1 MIRTV
6 VGGATGKL
14 GSIVCE
20 FIASSEDIEL
30 TGATVSPNS
39 RNLGKEL
46 CPGVFASPPSE
57 LPKLLKNAD
66 VYVDLTS
73 PEAASGIIDKIP
85 EHGVSLVLGTT
96 AVSAETLER
105 MKRNVAENRTSA
117 LVSSNF
123 AEGVN
128 IFWKVAEQLASSLKG
143 YDIEIVET
151 HHSQKKDLPS
161 GTAMETLRRVQ
172 NASGITETVYE
183 RSEKGHKHSKEIGMR
198 SIRAENV
205 VGDHT
210 VIFTGRTEIMEIT
223 HKAVSRD
230 AFAIGCIDSI
240 RWIFGKKD
248 GKVHSMYEVFE

>member
-1 MIRTV
+1 LIRTV
-6 VGGATGKL
+6 IGGATGKL

-20 FIASSEDIEL
+20 LITSSNDIEL
-30 TGATVSPNS
+30 TGAVVSPGS
-39 RNLGKEL
+39 KSLGREL
-46 CPGVFASPPSE
+46 YPGVFASSPSD

-66 VYVDLTS
+66 VYVDMTS
-73 PEAASGIIDKIP
+73 PEAASDIIDQIP
-85 EHGVSLVLGTT
+85 GYGVALILGTT

-105 MKRNVAENRTSA
+105 MRKNVSENGTSA
-117 LVSSNF
+117 LISSNF

-128 IFWKVAEQLASSLKG
+128 VFWKTAEQLAGVLKG
-143 YDIEIVET
+143 YDIEIKET

-161 GTAMETLRRVQ
+161 GTAIETLRRVQ
-172 NASGITETVYE
+172 DASGIKETIYE
-183 RSEKGHKHSKEIGMR
+183 GSEKDRKQGKAIRMR
-198 SIRAENV
+198 SMRAENV

-210 VIFTGRTEIMEIT
+210 VIFTGNTDILEIT

-248 GKVHSMYEVFE
+248 GKVHSMDEVFE

>member
-6 VGGATGKL
+6 IGGATGKL

-20 FIASSEDIEL
+20 SIVSSHDMEL
-30 TGATVSPNS
+30 TGAVVSPGS
-39 RNLGKEL
+39 RSLGREL
-46 CPGVFASPPSE
+46 YPGVFASSPAD

-73 PEAASGIIDKIP
+73 PEAASSIVDKIP
-85 EHGVSLVLGTT
+85 GYGVALILGTT
-96 AVSAETLER
+96 AVSSETLER
-105 MKRNVAENRTSA
+105 MEKNVSENGTSA

-123 AEGVN
+123 AAGVN
-128 IFWKVAEQLASSLKG
+128 AFWKAAEQLAGVLKG

-151 HHSQKKDLPS
+151 HHLQKKDLPS
-161 GTAMETLRRVQ
+161 GTATETLRRVQ
-172 NASGITETVYE
+172 NASGIRETVYE
-183 RSEKGHKHSKEIGMR
+183 GSEKDNTDKKKIRIR
-198 SIRAENV
+198 STRAENV

-210 VIFTGRTEIMEIT
+210 VIFTGNSDVLEIT

-248 GKVHSMYEVFE
+248 GKVHSMDEVFE